1 MTVLELDAP
10 NCAADDTAR
19 YVSMPVRRDE
29 MASGVLFALRR
40 LDGTPK
46 SSVSLLSGFSY
57 AELDELGGFS
67 E

>member
-10 NCAADDTAR
+10 SCAADDAAP
-19 YVSMPVRRDE
+19 YVSMPARRDE
-29 MASGVLFALRR
+29 IASGVLVALRS
-40 LDGTPK
+40 LDGSPK

-57 AELDELGGFS
+57 AELDDLGGFS